1 MTGEPDKTHPAPA
14 GQRMGFLLPM
24 EFLCAHQEQAADAS
38 GAAFP
43 LVRRVPQQVLE
54 DLELV
59 GDVSGNPWQQALH
72 DYGRPRLPWAEYY
85 STDPALIRTLRE
97 WYIRVGTIPRRKID
111 SDPPYPEFAE
121 NGRNEWMK
129 FVASKVCEED
139 FCDKHGL
146 FSWSHTRFLNA
157 HPLAL
162 QLSNLYS
169 LAAPAL
175 QLVLPLVMMLIPFVL
190 IKFVFRL
197 PLTFDRY
204 KAILTAQLRTHSIG
218 QVFSVFDSE
227 KSLQQRATALGLFA
241 LYVYSIYQNA
251 MSCVKHAG
259 TIRRV
264 NEFLRGV
271 RDAVSHS
278 LWRQRETTDMLA
290 KLAAEHGTE
299 GKLLP
304 YMEHLRERIVAAEE
318 LLEDLERNA
327 EQVGA
332 NPGLNPTSLMAVGD
346 SLHLYYRLYTDEGV
360 RRTVEHCMD
369 ESNFVWD
376 CMFLRLRQMEG
387 MLEKCQFTDEGDATQ
402 GKPDNQKG
410 KKDKKGARKERKRKS
425 AQDDNGIVMRGMA
438 YPFLFGK
445 HKVRNDYIT
454 GRGERTRFITGPN
467 ASGKTT
473 YIKTVLINLLFSQQV
488 GMGFYRSATIRPY
501 HVFHS
506 YLTIPDTSGRDS
518 LFQAE
523 ARRCLE
529 ILRAVE
535 AGAGERHFA
544 IFDELFSGTNSVEA
558 VDIAQA
564 YLEHMRG
571 QPFQALVTTHFGDL
585 VERCVGKEGAREKG
599 RAFASYRMAVD
610 VGEGEGEGEKEGDGE
625 GEKEGDGGGGG
636 DNTDIAFTY
645 RIEPGMNGVR
655 GAVRVLRGL
664 GYPGS
669 VLGRLS
675 RERA

>member
-1 MTGEPDKTHPAPA
+1 MTEEPDKTPPAPA
-14 GQRMGFLLPM
+14 GSRMGFLLPM
-24 EFLCAHQEQAADAS
+24 EFLYAHQEQTADAS
-38 GAAFP
+38 GAP

-59 GDVSGNPWQQALH
+59 GDVPDNPWQKALH
-72 DYGRPRLPWAEYY
+72 DHGRPRLPWAEYY
-85 STDPALIRTLRE
+85 STDPALIRTLRD
-97 WYIRVGTIPRRKID
+97 WYIHVGTIPRRKID

-121 NGRNEWMK
+121 YGRLEWGK
-129 FVASKVCEED
+129 FAASKVCEED

-197 PLTFDRY
+197 PLTFERY
-204 KAILTAQLRTHSIG
+204 KTILTAQLRTHSIG

-241 LYVYSIYQNA
+241 LYAYSIYQNA
-251 MSCVKHAG
+251 MSCVKHAD

-271 RDAVSHS
+271 RGVVSYS
-278 LWRQRETTDMLA
+278 LWRQRETTEMLA
-290 KLAAEHGTE
+290 KMAAEHGTE
-299 GKLLP
+299 ETLRP
-304 YMEHLRERIVAAEE
+304 YVEHLRERITATEE

-346 SLHLYYRLYTDEGV
+346 SLHLYHRLYMDAGV

-369 ESNFVWD
+369 EDNFVLD

-387 MLEKCQFTDEGDATQ
+387 TLEKCLFTDETDTTQ
-402 GKPDNQKG
+402 DKKKG
-410 KKDKKGARKERKRKS
+410 KKGKKGARKERKRKS
-425 AQDDNGIVMRGMA
+425 SPDSGGVVMRGMV
-438 YPFLFGK
+438 YPFLVGK
-445 HKVRNDYIT
+445 HKVRNDYVT

-564 YLEHMRG
+564 YLEHMRDL
-571 QPFQALVTTHFGDL
+571 PFQALVTTHFGDL